1 MIQTIR
7 TAGKVY
13 FEVSMREEPLPDLK
27 FTLDVHLGKLT
38 KSLRLFGFDAFWDA
52 NYNDKEIILFSLSEG
67 RIILTRDKELL
78 ENKNVVHGYRVL
90 SQKPDEQLREVFIR
104 FDLKYHIN
112 PFSRCMECNGI
123 LKEAR
128 KEDIIERL
136 FPKTIEYY
144 NSFIMCTVCN
154 RIYWEG
160 SHYERMKK
168 YIESVIKDV
177 N

>member
-1 MIQTIR
+1 MQTGVPAPKILF
-7 TAGKVY
+7 KV
-13 FEVSMREEPLPDLK
+13 FMKEMALSDLK
-27 FTLDVHLGKLT
+27 FTLDVHLGKLAR
-38 KSLRLFGFDAFWDA
+38 SLRLLGFDSYWDA
-52 NYNDKEIILFSLSEG
+52 SFNDKEIIIFSLSEG

-78 ENKNVVHGYRVL
+78 ENKNVIHGYRVL
-90 SQKPDEQLREVFIR
+90 SQKPDDQLREVFIH
-104 FDLKYHIN
+104 FDLKDHIK
-112 PFSRCMECNGI
+112 PFSRCMECNSI

-128 KEDIIERL
+128 KEDISERL
-136 FPKTIEYY
+136 FPKTREYY
-144 NSFIMCTVCN
+144 NSFIMCTGCG

>member
-1 MIQTIR
+1 M
-7 TAGKVY
+7 K
-13 FEVSMREEPLPDLK
+13 EVPLPDLK

-38 KSLRLFGFDAFWDA
+38 RFLRLFGFDSFWDA

-67 RIILTRDKELL
+67 RIILTRDKGLL
-78 ENKNVVHGYRVL
+78 ANKSVIHGYRVL
-90 SQKPDEQLREVFIR
+90 SQNPDEQLREVFIH
-104 FDLKYHIN
+104 FGLKYCIK
-112 PFSRCMECNGI
+112 PFSRCMECNGM
-123 LKEAR
+123 LKEAK

-136 FPKTIEYY
+136 YPKTIEYY
-144 NSFIMCTVCN
+144 NTFIMCTGCD

-160 SHYERMKK
+160 SHYEWMKK